1 MQEIATS
8 AIAMAQVVQQLPP
21 GLTESCDSQKMTDEV
36 KVPEFDMTD
45 DQESQVGTKDTEV
58 VQDLK
63 STAGP
68 VLTMPG
74 VTDLP

>member
-1 MQEIATS
+1 
-8 AIAMAQVVQQLPP
+8 MAQVVQQLPP
-21 GLTESCDSQKMTDEV
+21 GLTETYDSQKMIDKV
-36 KVPEFDMTD
+36 QVPEFDMTD
-45 DQESQVGTKDTEV
+45 DQEFQIGTKDTEV

-63 STAGP
+63 FTSGP